1 MTVPDAID
9 ERAEARKGVVF
20 ALLAYGLWGFY
31 GFFFAAVS
39 HINMLEVVA
48 HRAFWSVPIALGVLW
63 ALGRLADLSLILSD
77 RRLVAR
83 LLLTSALIGV
93 NWAVLVWAVADD
105 RTLEASLGYFI
116 NPLLSVVIGFAV
128 LGERL
133 IRLQVLAVAIAA
145 FAVAMQMVM
154 AGVFP
159 WVALV
164 LAGTFAAYGYWR
176 KTMPIGPVQGFLAE
190 VLVLS
195 ACGIAIVAGLAWYGR
210 LRFGASPAD
219 TLLLI
224 ACGPATALPLMWFAA
239 AARRIRLGTLGLLQY
254 IAPTGLFLTAVLA
267 FGEPLDV
274 WGVATFVLIWTA
286 LAIYSLEALRLD
298 RRAQRARAITA
309 RGSVAAVASARRGP
323 AS

>member
-1 MTVPDAID
+1 MTAPDAIN

-31 GFFFAAVS
+31 GLFFAAVS

-63 ALGRLADLSLILSD
+63 ALGRLADLPLILSD

-83 LLLTSALIGV
+83 LLLTSLSIGV

-116 NPLLSVVIGFAV
+116 NPLLSVVIGFAL

-133 IRLQVLAVAIAA
+133 TRLQVLAVAIAA
-145 FAVAMQMVM
+145 FAVAVQTLM

-159 WVALV
+159 WVALL

-176 KTMPIGPVQGFLAE
+176 KTMPIGPAQGFLAE

-195 ACGIAIVAGLAWYGR
+195 AFGIAIVAGLAWQGN
-210 LRFGASPAD
+210 LRFGASTAD

-224 ACGPATALPLMWFAA
+224 ACGPVTALPLMWFAA

-254 IAPTGLFLTAVLA
+254 IAPTGLFLTAVVA
-267 FGEPLDV
+267 FGEPIDL

-298 RRAQRARAITA
+298 RSAQRVSAVTP
-309 RGSVAAVASARRGP
+309 RGSAVAAASARRGS